1 LFAPLLHLPQYQKSS
16 AFSIVGAIAT
26 IKAEAATCDGGDFVG
41 SYAINLC
48 SMGSDMADCC
58 RADQVIPSSEARGFT
73 RSTERVEILVCARG
87 ISCLQN

>member
-41 SYAINLC
+41 SYAI
-48 SMGSDMADCC
+48 DFAQW
-58 RADQVIPSSEARGFT
+58 AATWQIVAEQAR
-73 RSTERVEILVCARG
+73 
-87 ISCLQN
+87 